1 MIDIMVKYIKDMKL
15 KDADYICIDEY
26 GYMFIVDNI
35 SIKYTKIEE
44 VPDYMINTINK
55 VSTIKGLAQNEF
67 ALPSMYFINN
77 LGYVIDINTNS
88 TSGTVFNSIGM
99 TYYDILNIKQQIFNK
114 WYNMRNII
122 FNNLWR
128 QSHQTYL
135 YDNIQNIDTFKEI
148 FNMKAY
154 QGAKPFII
162 DNHIIWLFKGLIPNN
177 KTDKIDLCIYDY
189 TESLE
194 LFDFV
199 IHKKKYQ
206 FGMMMLCLKMN

>member
-1 MIDIMVKYIKDMKL
+1 MINAMMKYIKDMKL

-26 GYMFIVDNI
+26 GYMFVVDNI
-35 SIKYTKIEE
+35 SIKHARLEE

-77 LGYVIDINTNS
+77 LGYVIDVNDSSNGI
-88 TSGTVFNSIGM
+88 VFNSVGM
-99 TYYDILNIKQQIFNK
+99 TYYDILNLKQQMFDKWYSVRNNIFND
-114 WYNMRNII
+114 
-122 FNNLWR
+122 LWDC
-128 QSHQTYL
+128 QNHV
-135 YDNIQNIDTFKEI
+135 YDNIQDMDNFKEI
-148 FNMKAY
+148 SNMKAD

-177 KTDKIDLCIYDY
+177 KADKVDLWIYDY
-189 TESLE
+189 SDSVE
-194 LFDFV
+194 LFNFI

>member
-1 MIDIMVKYIKDMKL
+1 MINTMMKYIKDMKL

-26 GYMFIVDNI
+26 GYMFVVDNI
-35 SIKYTKIEE
+35 SIKHARLEE

-77 LGYVIDINTNS
+77 LGYVIDVNDSSNGI
-88 TSGTVFNSIGM
+88 VFNSVGM
-99 TYYDILNIKQQIFNK
+99 TYYDILNLKQQMFDKWYSVRNNIFND
-114 WYNMRNII
+114 
-122 FNNLWR
+122 LWDC
-128 QSHQTYL
+128 QNHV
-135 YDNIQNIDTFKEI
+135 YDNIQDMDNFKEI
-148 FNMKAY
+148 SNMKAD

-177 KTDKIDLCIYDY
+177 KADKVDLWIYDY
-189 TESLE
+189 SDSVE
-194 LFDFV
+194 LFNFI

>member
-1 MIDIMVKYIKDMKL
+1 MINAMMKYIKDMKL

-26 GYMFIVDNI
+26 GYMFVVDNI
-35 SIKYTKIEE
+35 SIKHARLEE

-77 LGYVIDINTNS
+77 LGYVIDVNDSSNGI
-88 TSGTVFNSIGM
+88 VFNSIGM
-99 TYYDILNIKQQIFNK
+99 TYYDILNLKQQMFDKWYSVRNNIFND
-114 WYNMRNII
+114 
-122 FNNLWR
+122 LWDC
-128 QSHQTYL
+128 QNHV
-135 YDNIQNIDTFKEI
+135 YDNIQDMDNFKEI
-148 FNMKAY
+148 SNMKAD

-177 KTDKIDLCIYDY
+177 KADKVDLWIYDY
-189 TESLE
+189 SDSVE
-194 LFDFV
+194 LFDFI

>member
-1 MIDIMVKYIKDMKL
+1 MINTMMKYIKDMKL

-26 GYMFIVDNI
+26 GYMFVVDNI
-35 SIKYTKIEE
+35 SIKHARLEE

-77 LGYVIDINTNS
+77 LGYVIDVNDSSNGI
-88 TSGTVFNSIGM
+88 VFNSVGM
-99 TYYDILNIKQQIFNK
+99 TYYDILNLKQQKFNK
-114 WYNMRNII
+114 WYSVRNNI
-122 FNNLWR
+122 FNDLWDC
-128 QSHQTYL
+128 QNHV
-135 YDNIQNIDTFKEI
+135 YDNIQDMDNFKEI
-148 FNMKAY
+148 SNMKAD

-177 KTDKIDLCIYDY
+177 KSDKVDLWIYDY
-189 TESLE
+189 SDSVE
-194 LFDFV
+194 LFNFI

>member
-1 MIDIMVKYIKDMKL
+1 MINAMMKYIKDMKL

-26 GYMFIVDNI
+26 GYMFVVDNI
-35 SIKYTKIEE
+35 SIKHARLEE

-77 LGYVIDINTNS
+77 LGYVIDVNDSSNGI
-88 TSGTVFNSIGM
+88 VFNSIGM
-99 TYYDILNIKQQIFNK
+99 TYYDILNLKQQMFDKWYSVRNNIFND
-114 WYNMRNII
+114 
-122 FNNLWR
+122 LWDC
-128 QSHQTYL
+128 QNHV
-135 YDNIQNIDTFKEI
+135 YDNIQDMDNFKEI
-148 FNMKAY
+148 SNMKAD

-177 KTDKIDLCIYDY
+177 KADKVDLWIYDY
-189 TESLE
+189 SDSVE
-194 LFDFV
+194 LFNFI